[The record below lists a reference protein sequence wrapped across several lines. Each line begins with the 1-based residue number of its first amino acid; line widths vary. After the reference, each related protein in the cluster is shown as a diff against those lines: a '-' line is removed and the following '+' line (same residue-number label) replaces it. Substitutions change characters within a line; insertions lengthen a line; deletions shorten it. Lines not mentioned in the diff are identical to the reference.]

1 MNPSLQTARAPGAL
15 VVPTVSPIA
24 VAILGLERTRMDTD
38 ILVVGAGPAGLAV
51 AAALKAKGRRPLVI
65 EKATQVGAS
74 WRDHYE
80 RLHLHTVKSLS
91 ALPGLA
97 FPADAPR
104 YVPRQGVVD
113 YLVAY
118 AAHAGIEPC
127 FGAEATAIV
136 RDGDGAWRTTTRSGR
151 SFRSRAVV
159 VTTGA
164 NNVPSPAEI
173 EGEETFAGAI
183 LHSRDY
189 RNAAPFAGRRV
200 LVVGLGNTGAEI
212 ALDLAEHGVAV
223 ALSVRSPVNIVL
235 RDVLGRPTQ
244 KTSILLARL
253 PNALGDALARVFR
266 DLSVG
271 DIARWGL
278 EPSPLSPLR
287 QLREHGKTPVIDV
300 GTLARIKSGEIA
312 VYPAIRRLNGDGV
325 EFVDGR
331 IWNADRVVLATGY
344 RAAIDSLFPDI
355 DVPVDGGGLPSTLAG
370 TGDLDGVYFVGFD
383 TRQPG
388 GLLRTIAHQAVA
400 VAERIDAALPS
411 PAAA

>member
-1 MNPSLQTARAPGAL
+1 
-15 VVPTVSPIA
+15 
-24 VAILGLERTRMDTD
+24 MDTD

-51 AAALKAKGRRPLVI
+51 AATLKAKGRRPIVI
-65 EKATQVGAS
+65 DKATQVGAS

-118 AAHAGIEPC
+118 AAHAGIEPR
-127 FGAEATAIV
+127 FGEEATAIV
-136 RDGDGAWRTTTRSGR
+136 RDDDGAWRTSTRSGR
-151 SFRSRAVV
+151 TFRSRAVV

-164 NNVPSPAEI
+164 NNVPSVATI
-173 EGEETFAGAI
+173 EGEVAFAGTIA
-183 LHSRDY
+183 HSRDY
-189 RNAAPFAGRRV
+189 RNAAPFAGHRV

-235 RDVLGRPTQ
+235 REVLGRPTQ
-244 KTSILLARL
+244 KTSLMLARL
-253 PNALGDALARVFR
+253 PNALGDALARLFC

-271 DIARWGL
+271 DIARYGL
-278 EPSPLSPLR
+278 RRSPLSPLR

-312 VYPAIRRLNGDGV
+312 VYPAIRRLVGAGA

-331 IWNADRVVLATGY
+331 TWNADRVVLATGY
-344 RAAIDSLFPDI
+344 RAGIDALFPGVA
-355 DVPVDGGGLPSTLAG
+355 VPVDASGLPTALAG
-370 TGDLDGVYFVGFD
+370 TGELDGVYFVGFD

-400 VAERIDAALPS
+400 VGARIDAALA
-411 PAAA
+411 PARAAQALSR

>member
-1 MNPSLQTARAPGAL
+1 
-15 VVPTVSPIA
+15 
-24 VAILGLERTRMDTD
+24 MDTD

-51 AAALKAKGRRPLVI
+51 AATLQAKGHRPLVI
-65 EKATQVGAS
+65 DKASQVGAS

-91 ALPGLA
+91 ALPGLP
-97 FPADAPR
+97 FPAAAPR

-127 FGAEATAIV
+127 FGEQATAIV
-136 RDGDGAWRTTTRSGR
+136 RADDGAWRTTTRSGR
-151 SFRSRAVV
+151 VVRSRTVV

-164 NNVPSPAEI
+164 NNVPVAARI
-173 EGEETFAGAI
+173 DGEEAFAGTIA
-183 LHSRDY
+183 HSRDY
-189 RNAAPFAGRRV
+189 RNAAPFAGHRV
-200 LVVGLGNTGAEI
+200 LVVGFGNTGAEI

-244 KTSILLARL
+244 KTSILLGRL
-253 PNALGDALARVFR
+253 PNALGDALARLFR

-271 DIARWGL
+271 DIARHGL
-278 EPSPLSPLR
+278 ERSPLSPLR

-300 GTLARIKSGEIA
+300 GTLARIRSGEIG
-312 VYPAIRRLNGDGV
+312 VYPALRRLVRDGV

-331 IWNADRVVLATGY
+331 SWNADRVVLATGY
-344 RAAIDSLFPDI
+344 RAAIDTLFPGI
-355 DVPVDGGGLPSTLAG
+355 AVPLDASGLPTVLAG

-400 VAERIDAALPS
+400 VAARIDAALAS
-411 PAAA
+411 PRAA

>member
-1 MNPSLQTARAPGAL
+1 
-15 VVPTVSPIA
+15 
-24 VAILGLERTRMDTD
+24 MDTD

-51 AAALKAKGRRPLVI
+51 AATLQAKGHRPLVI
-65 EKATQVGAS
+65 DKASQVGAS

-91 ALPGLA
+91 ALPGLP
-97 FPADAPR
+97 FPAAAPR

-127 FGAEATAIV
+127 FGEQATAIV
-136 RDGDGAWRTTTRSGR
+136 RADDGAWRTTTRSGR
-151 SFRSRAVV
+151 VVRSRTVV

-164 NNVPSPAEI
+164 NNVPVAARI
-173 EGEETFAGAI
+173 DGEEAFAGTIA
-183 LHSRDY
+183 HSRDY
-189 RNAAPFAGRRV
+189 RNAVPYAGRRV
-200 LVVGLGNTGAEI
+200 VVVGLGNTGAEI

-244 KTSILLARL
+244 KTSILLGRL
-253 PNALGDALARVFR
+253 PNALGDALARLFR

-271 DIARWGL
+271 DIARHGL
-278 EPSPLSPLR
+278 ERSPLSPLR

-300 GTLARIKSGEIA
+300 GTLARIRSGEIG
-312 VYPAIRRLNGDGV
+312 VYPALRRLVRDGV

-331 IWNADRVVLATGY
+331 SWNADRVVLATGY
-344 RAAIDSLFPDI
+344 RAAIDTLFPGI
-355 DVPVDGGGLPSTLAG
+355 AVPLDASGLPTVLAG

-400 VAERIDAALPS
+400 VAARIDAALAS
-411 PAAA
+411 PRAA